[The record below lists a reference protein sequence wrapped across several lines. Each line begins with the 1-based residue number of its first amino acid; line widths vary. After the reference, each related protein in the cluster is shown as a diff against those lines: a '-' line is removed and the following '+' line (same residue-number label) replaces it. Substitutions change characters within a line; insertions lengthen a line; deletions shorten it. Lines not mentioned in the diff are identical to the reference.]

1 MNEGDMQKKTKI
13 GLWIAG
19 GVVVVGGAALAFGP
33 AVYADYANSNVA
45 AAPTIAPGTPAATD
59 AATPAEVNADDLS
72 GTWSIGA
79 DSFAGYRVDEVL
91 QGNDVTVT
99 GRTTDVT
106 GELTV
111 EDLSLTA
118 ATITVDVASISTDEG
133 ARDAYFRDTAMEA
146 DTFPTATFTLTEP
159 VTLAAPV
166 AGVAQTLTATGDL
179 TLHGVT
185 QPVTVELQAALTETG
200 GQVVGSIPITFSD
213 YGVDAPDLGFV
224 SVEDDGSVE
233 FELFVAQN

>member
-1 MNEGDMQKKTKI
+1 MQKKTKI

-19 GVVVVGGAALAFGP
+19 GVVVIGGAALAFGP
-33 AVYADYANSNVA
+33 AVYADYANSTVE
-45 AAPTIAPGTPAATD
+45 AAPTIAAGTPGPTDAGAAT
-59 AATPAEVNADDLS
+59 EVNADDLS
-72 GTWSIGA
+72 GTWSVAA

-99 GRTTDVT
+99 GRTTDVS

-111 EDLSLTA
+111 DNLSLTA
-118 ATITVDVASISTDEG
+118 ATITVDVASIATDEG
-133 ARDAYFRDTAMEA
+133 ARDAYFRDSAMEA
-146 DTFPTATFTLTEP
+146 DDFPTATFTLTAP
-159 VTLAAPV
+159 VTLEAPV
-166 AGVAQTLTATGDL
+166 AGVAQTLSATGEL

-185 QPVTVELQAALTETG
+185 QPVTVELQAALTEAG

-224 SVEDDGSVE
+224 SVEDAGSVE